1 MTDRNRR
8 WIYARPVEGP
18 IAPDHFTYRE
28 EALPEIGFGQTLV
41 RVKLVSIDPTN
52 RNWLLRPGYVPQV
65 LPGAVMSA
73 FGIGEVIETR
83 DPYRFKVGDVVHGN
97 LGWQDYAVVNSF
109 DRQEYVH
116 VCPADASLEDQIGV
130 YGVTG
135 LTAYFGLRKIGPAR
149 PGQTVLVAGTTGAC
163 GHIIAQLAR
172 IAGARVIGTAGGP
185 EKCAWVRDAIHVDAV
200 VDYESPT
207 LADDLAALCPDGI
220 DLFSDGVGGAVSAA
234 AHPLLNAGAH
244 VLDYGRITAYDT
256 LTTRNFRAAPP
267 PARTPEVDAMLANKG
282 VRFDRLLVFDHYGER
297 LAATAD
303 LNQMIASGQLH
314 AYSTV
319 IDGFDQLPPSLV
331 GVFASKAP
339 RFGKLSVRID
349 RDGA

>member
-8 WIYARPVEGP
+8 WIYAHPVEGA
-18 IAPDHFTYRE
+18 ITPDHFARRVE
-28 EALPEIGFGQTLV
+28 VVPQIGFGQTLV
-41 RVKLVSIDPTN
+41 RVQLVSIDPTN

-65 LPGAVMSA
+65 LPGSAMSA

-83 DPYRFKVGDVVHGN
+83 DPYRFKVGDIIHGN

-116 VCPADASLEDQIGV
+116 VCPEDASLEEQIGV

-172 IAGARVIGTAGGP
+172 VAGTRVIGTAGSR
-185 EKCAWVRDAIHVDAV
+185 EKCAWVKDSLQVDAV

-207 LADDLAALCPDGI
+207 LAADLAALCPAGI

-234 AHPLLNAGAH
+234 AYPLLNAGAR
-244 VLDYGRITAYDT
+244 VLDYGRITAYDG
-256 LTTRNFRAAPP
+256 LTARDFRAAPP
-267 PARTPEVDAMLANKG
+267 PARTPEVDAMLADNG
-282 VRFDRLLVFDHYGER
+282 VHFDRLLVFDFYGER
-297 LAATAD
+297 LAATAA
-303 LNQMIASGQLH
+303 LSRLVTQGELTS
-314 AYSTV
+314 YSTV
-319 IDGFDQLPPSLV
+319 IDGFDHLPSSLV

-349 RDGA
+349 RDG